1 MFRLRCTRKLLQR
14 IKDEPFEGTV
24 LTTTALGNWYANVI
38 PMPFGELLLF
48 VNERS
53 LLTDA
58 IPGED
63 VRYILPQLRQRVD
76 NLLKQFNVPNRLVIA
91 EIRNMENIQIAK
103 TKSRSVL
110 GSMNDIALNYQIM
123 VEYDETDTI
132 RNLGDLEQKL
142 SSMPHKPLDYGFPVD
157 IALKL
162 LKDEYGHSD
171 TN

>member
-1 MFRLRCTRKLLQR
+1 MFILRCTRKLLQR
-14 IKDEPFEGTV
+14 IKDEPFEGSV
-24 LTTTALGNWYANVI
+24 PTTTALGDWYANVI

-53 LLTDA
+53 LLTVA

-63 VRYILPQLRQRVD
+63 VRFILPQLRQRVD
-76 NLLKQFNVPNRLVIA
+76 NLLKRFNVPNRLVIA
-91 EIRNMENIQIAK
+91 EIRNMQNVQIAK
-103 TKSRSVL
+103 TASRSVL

-123 VEYDETDTI
+123 VEYNEASRI
-132 RNLGDLEQKL
+132 QNLGELELNL

-162 LKDEYGHSD
+162 LKDEYGHTD
-171 TN
+171 P

>member
-14 IKDEPFEGTV
+14 IKDEPLEGSV
-24 LTTTALGNWYANVI
+24 PTTTALGDWYANVI

-53 LLTDA
+53 LLTVA

-63 VRYILPQLRQRVD
+63 VKFILSQLRQRVD

-91 EIRNMENIQIAK
+91 EIRNMGNVLITK
-103 TKSRSVL
+103 TASRSVL
-110 GSMNDIALNYQIM
+110 GSMNDIAFNYQVM
-123 VEYDETDTI
+123 VQYDETDRI
-132 RNLGDLEQKL
+132 QNLGKLELKL
-142 SSMPHKPLDYGFPVD
+142 SSMPYKPLDFGFPID

-162 LKDEYGHSD
+162 LEEKHGNTD
-171 TN
+171 T